1 MPCRSEE
8 NIFIGQNQ
16 CVKGEKSNETQTCV
30 CVCVAG
36 ERGDGG
42 ETGAAVS
49 THCVQ
54 YSDAGL
60 QENAGESLSDG
71 LEPQHVHSILTH
83 THTHV
88 CILIDTLFILPSF
101 MK

>member
-1 MPCRSEE
+1 MFVYVSKHCVENVKFRPEE
-8 NIFIGQNQ
+8 TIFKIKVLKARNL
-16 CVKGEKSNETQTCV
+16 NV
-30 CVCVAG
+30 CVTG

-42 ETGAAVS
+42 EAGAAVS
-49 THCVQ
+49 SHCVQ

-83 THTHV
+83 THM
-88 CILIDTLFILPSF
+88 CAFSYIRCLFCLPL
-101 MK
+101 